1 MNKSISDIIEEFIK
15 SSLDDDDFIELSRND
30 LAKFFSCVPSQINYV
45 LNTRFTLNRGF
56 VVESQRGGNGYIK
69 LVRITDNN
77 NNFLTKSLEQTNK
90 PINQVE
96 ASQLIAQMTDRKIIT
111 SNEADLLKCTIS
123 AKALNNPINID
134 NNLRSGILKQVIIEL
149 LKREGKIGKK
159 WCSFIKFNLPYKLN
173 LIKVN

>member
-149 LKREGKIGKK
+149 LMREGKIGKK

-173 LIKVN
+173 IIKIN

>member
-69 LVRITDNN
+69 LVKITDNN
-77 NNFLTKSLEQTNK
+77 NNFLKNSLELTNK
-90 PINQVE
+90 PMNQIE
-96 ASQLIAQMTDRKIIT
+96 GNQLIEQMADKKIINR
-111 SNEADLLKCTIS
+111 NEADLLKCTIS
-123 AKALNNPINID
+123 VKALNNPINID

-149 LKREGKIGKK
+149 LKRESKPKK
-159 WCSFIKFNLPYKLN
+159 
-173 LIKVN
+173 